1 MTNHSLLGA
10 QRTMLVVVLF
20 SLALLGTTEAC
31 KGHSTSFTQTGIV
44 CRITRPATL
53 VLNQETTKVIQRA
66 FQRATYPDIK
76 GEKIMFLLGKV
87 SYGLHNIQISNL
99 SIASSQVDLKKDKSI
114 DIAIQNVSVIFKGT
128 LQYGYHGGWL
138 LRVQQSVDFE
148 IDTSINLQIN
158 TRLTCDG
165 GRVQADTSDCY
176 LSFHKLALHLHGEKQ
191 PGWLEQLF
199 TDFISFTMK
208 LILKGQVCKEINVLA
223 NIMADFVQ
231 KKAALFLTDGDIG
244 LDISLTRAPAIKD
257 NYLESHHKGV
267 LTYKNQSSILPDST
281 YNPSLLGDS
290 RMLYFWFSDKVLSSL
305 AKAAFLDKRLMLTL
319 TGDEFKALLQDK
331 GLDTNQDILREIFQH
346 SSFSDSQVEVRS
358 LTAPQII
365 CQPEGTTVKSSVSVE
380 IRLLHQDR
388 APTVAFSFEE
398 DIVTVIQAS
407 YEDKKLIL
415 DLSDFQIH
423 HKSFH
428 SASTLCKSQESIQ
441 EFLKTLTAMVGIPV
455 VISWLEPALTT
466 LLNSKGLDLFDIIN
480 PEIITNKGYLVL
492 QMDFGFPQHLLEDF
506 LQTII

>member
-1 MTNHSLLGA
+1 MAPSSKTEVISLDQEFLWEVAQLLRKPELPPHTPCPLGRWRSHVSPASLLLVYKSHWGSWRTNYSLLGA
-10 QRTMLVVVLF
+10 RRTMLVVVFF
-20 SLALLGTTEAC
+20 SLALLGATEAC

-76 GEKIMFLLGKV
+76 GERIMFFMGKIN
-87 SYGLHNIQISNL
+87 YGLHNIQISNL
-99 SIASSQVDLKKDKSI
+99 SISSSQVELKKDKSI
-114 DIAIQNVSVIFKGT
+114 DITIQNVSVIFRGT

-138 LRVQQSVDFE
+138 ISSLLNSEKDCAA
-148 IDTSINLQIN
+148 DINSGLCSLHVKHLMSSYRKDLDDMLEGRENELCPTFIC
-158 TRLTCDG
+158 RL
-165 GRVQADTSDCY
+165 
-176 LSFHKLALHLHGEKQ
+176 
-191 PGWLEQLF
+191 
-199 TDFISFTMK
+199 
-208 LILKGQVCKEINVLA
+208 
-223 NIMADFVQ
+223 
-231 KKAALFLTDGDIG
+231 
-244 LDISLTRAPAIKD
+244 
-257 NYLESHHKGV
+257 GV

-281 YNPSLLGDS
+281 YNPNLLGES

-319 TGDEFKALLQDK
+319 SGDEFKALLQDK

-346 SSFSDSQVEVRS
+346 SSFSDSQVEIRS
-358 LTAPQII
+358 STAPQIT

-423 HKSFH
+423 HKSFR
-428 SASTLCKSQESIQ
+428 SASTLCTQSQESIQ
-441 EFLKTLTAMVGIPV
+441 EFLKTLTAMVGIPA
-455 VISWLEPALTT
+455 VISWLEPKLTT

-480 PEIITNKGYLVL
+480 PEIITQKGYLLL